1 MRMTMRGNPKSG
13 RAFRVVICAAVLL
26 AGHAFGEWVKI
37 DDFQRYPPD
46 VLPMQANGWM
56 TGDDKASQVTVSA
69 DTLAAGNQA
78 ARLHR
83 RDGTK
88 SGEHDI
94 LFQTGA
100 LAIEPGKTGTVF
112 LRFLIESGLDRSL
125 GSTRGEKP
133 VECIHVKIAVTEQR
147 LHAGNPRVGVLIQ
160 GQESVLTGFGK
171 IRTEGKPLPLRRNRW
186 YRLWLVVDNRSA
198 DAGAQSKAFLQE
210 EGVPGGPLEVCCA
223 LESSSSYQ
231 PGMLTG
237 VGVIKARENGLT
249 DLFVD
254 DVFADNSGPN
264 LTDPLISGSA
274 VGWRE
279 KLLEEAKRYAHLLK
293 KPSTREEAEKQA
305 EKLVDAMKP
314 AERFSLVCG
323 DGHLGL
329 PALLRLGI
337 PGINF
342 ADASSGINNG
352 NGPVGSRH
360 ALTVAHPCTLLLAAT
375 WNAELAKDYG
385 QAIGEECRAGGTHVL
400 LGPGM
405 NLYRVSAGGRNFEYL
420 GEDPVLTGDLVAH
433 YVRGLQSAG
442 TGATLKHFIANEIE
456 FHRRGSNS
464 QMDERTLREVYME
477 PFRKGIEAGAFAVM
491 TSYNQLNGEWA
502 GQSRFVN
509 TDLLRDTLG
518 FRGISMTDW
527 ISTYDGV
534 NVARSGTDLEMPGGG
549 ALKKDKEKVF
559 GTPDIDRMARRI
571 VAACIFA
578 GFYERPQ
585 KDERLEKNRPAWE
598 RTAMRVNQ
606 EGIVLLKNGG
616 ALPMARRQAGKK
628 ILVAGNFAQRAE
640 LAGDGSGHVKGYNL
654 KTYLQTLKEYF
665 ADAEVS
671 CVEKPEDA
679 QIRSADWI
687 LLFAGFAG
695 EGEGRDTRF
704 VLPDEELITKCAAL
718 NSKTVVCVT
727 SGCGV
732 RMAWADQAV
741 AILYVMFGGQTGPA
755 ALADVLTGIVNP
767 SGRLP
772 FTIEKRIEDSPGF
785 AVLEPKPD
793 KERPFAAEYIGSY
806 VKGEYFASDD
816 MKSYYVHNVQY
827 SEGVF
832 VGHRWYESKNIPV
845 RFPFGFGLGY
855 TTFAFED
862 LKAEV
867 KGQTARLS
875 FTLRNTGKRPGAE
888 VVQVYVSDTVCSVP
902 RPLQELKAFQKVGL
916 DDGQSKRVEIELGPE
931 AFRFW
936 NPATKQWT
944 VEPGEFE
951 IRVGASVTD
960 IRLKKSVRIQ

>member
-1 MRMTMRGNPKSG
+1 MMTKTNLNALGLLLP
-13 RAFRVVICAAVLL
+13 VLC
-26 AGHAFGEWVKI
+26 FGEWVKV
-37 DDFQRYPPD
+37 DDFQGYPPD
-46 VLPMQANGWM
+46 VLPMQSNGWM
-56 TGDDKASQVTVSA
+56 TKDDKTSQVTVSA

-83 RDGTK
+83 RDGAT

-133 VECIHVKIAVTEQR
+133 VESIHVKIAVTEQR

-160 GQESVLTGFGK
+160 GKESVLTGFGK
-171 IRTEGKPLPLRRNRW
+171 MRPEGKPLPVRRNCW
-186 YRLWLVVDNRSA
+186 YRLWLVVDNRPA
-198 DAGAQSKAFLQE
+198 DAGGLSKAFLQE
-210 EGVPGGPLEVCCA
+210 EGVPGEPVEVRCA
-223 LESSSSYQ
+223 MEASSSYQ

-249 DLFVD
+249 DLFID
-254 DVFADNSGPN
+254 DVFVDNRCPN
-264 LTDPLISGSA
+264 LTDPLASGTIM
-274 VGWRE
+274 GWRE
-279 KLLEEAKRYAHLLK
+279 KLLEEAKQYAHLLK
-293 KPSTREEAEKQA
+293 KPDTRDAAEKQA
-305 EKLVDAMKP
+305 AKLIEAMNP

-329 PALLRLGI
+329 PAFMRLGI

-360 ALTVAHPCTLLLAAT
+360 ARTVAHPCTLLLAAT
-375 WNAELAKDYG
+375 WNTELTKAYG
-385 QAIGEECRAGGTHVL
+385 QAIGEECRSGGTHVL

-420 GEDPVLTGDLVAH
+420 GEDPVLTGNLVEN

-464 QMDERTLREVYME
+464 QMDERTLHEVYME
-477 PFRKGIEAGAFAVM
+477 PFRKGVEADAFAVM

-502 GQSRFVN
+502 GQSRTVN

-527 ISTYDGV
+527 IATYDGV
-534 NVARSGTDLEMPGGG
+534 KLAQSGTDLEMPSGG
-549 ALKKDKEKVF
+549 ALKKDREKVF

-585 KDERLEKNRPAWE
+585 KDEHLEKNRPEWE
-598 RTAMRVNQ
+598 RTAMCVNQ
-606 EGIVLLKNGG
+606 EGIVLLKNDGE
-616 ALPMARRQAGKK
+616 LPMARQQAGKK

-640 LAGDGSGHVKGYNL
+640 LGGDGSGHVKGYNL
-654 KTYLQTLKEYF
+654 RTYTQTLKEYF
-665 ADAEVS
+665 PDAEVAFA
-671 CVEKPEDA
+671 EKPEDA
-679 QIRSADWI
+679 QIQSADWI
-687 LLFAGFAG
+687 VLFAGFAG

-704 VLPDEELITKCAAL
+704 VLPDEELISKCAEL
-718 NSKTVVCVT
+718 NPKTVVCVT

-732 RMAWADQAV
+732 RMEWADKAA
-741 AILYVMFGGQTGPA
+741 AILYGMFGGQTGPA
-755 ALADVLTGIVNP
+755 VLADVLTGIVNP

-772 FTIEKRIEDSPGF
+772 FTIEKCIENSPGF
-785 AVLEPKPD
+785 AVLDPKPD
-793 KERPFAAEYIGSY
+793 KERPFAADYIGSY

-816 MKSYYVHNVQY
+816 KKSYYVHNVKY

-845 RFPFGFGLGY
+845 RYPFGFGLGY
-855 TTFAFED
+855 TTFAYED
-862 LKAEV
+862 LKTEV
-867 KGQTARLS
+867 KGQTVRLS
-875 FTLRNTGKRPGAE
+875 FTLKNTGKRSGSE
-888 VVQVYVSDTVCSVP
+888 VAQVYVSDKVCSVP
-902 RPLQELKAFQKVGL
+902 RPPQELKAFQKIRIEPGSS
-916 DDGQSKRVEIELGPE
+916 QRVEIELGRE

-951 IRVGASVTD
+951 IRVGASSSD
-960 IRLKKSVRIQ
+960 IRLKQTVQVALK

>member
-1 MRMTMRGNPKSG
+1 MT
-13 RAFRVVICAAVLL
+13 RANMIVLGL
-26 AGHAFGEWVKI
+26 LLPVLGFSEWVKV
-37 DDFQRYPPD
+37 DDFQSYQPD
-46 VLPMQANGWM
+46 LLPMQANGWM
-56 TGDDKASQVTVSA
+56 AADAKVSQVTVCA

-83 RDGTK
+83 QNETK
-88 SGEHDI
+88 LGEHDI

-100 LAIEPGKTGTVF
+100 LAIELGKTGTVF
-112 LRFLIESGLDRSL
+112 LRFLIESGLDKSL
-125 GSTRGEKP
+125 GSTRGETP
-133 VECIHVKIAVTEQR
+133 VEPIHVKIAVTEQR

-160 GQESVLTGFGK
+160 GKESVLTGFGK
-171 IRTEGKPLPLRRNRW
+171 MRTEGKPLPVRRNRW
-186 YRLWLVVDNRSA
+186 YRLWLVVDNRPA
-198 DAGAQSKAFLQE
+198 DAGGLSKAFLQE
-210 EGVPGGPLEVCCA
+210 EGVSGEPVEVRCA
-223 LESSSSYQ
+223 MESSSSYQ

-237 VGVIKARENGLT
+237 VGVLKARDNGLT

-254 DVFADNSGPN
+254 DVFVDNRGSN
-264 LTDPLISGSA
+264 LIDPLKSGS
-274 VGWRE
+274 VMGWRE
-279 KLLEEAKRYAHLLK
+279 KLLEESKQYAHLLK
-293 KPSTREEAEKQA
+293 KPDTRDEAEKQA
-305 EKLVDAMKP
+305 AKLVEAMKP

-329 PALLRLGI
+329 PAFMRLGI

-342 ADASSGINNG
+342 TDASSGINNG

-360 ALTVAHPCTLLLAAT
+360 ARTVAHPCTLLLAAT
-375 WNAELAKDYG
+375 WNTELAKAYG
-385 QAIGEECRAGGTHVL
+385 QAIGEECHSGGTHVL

-405 NLYRVSAGGRNFEYL
+405 NLYRVSAGGRNFEYM
-420 GEDPVLTGDLVAH
+420 GEDPVLTGNLVEN

-464 QMDERTLREVYME
+464 QMDERTLHEVYME
-477 PFRKGIEAGAFAVM
+477 PFRKGVEAGAFAVM

-534 NVARSGTDLEMPGGG
+534 KLAQSGTDLEMPGGG
-549 ALKKDKEKVF
+549 ALKKDREKVF

-585 KDERLEKNRPAWE
+585 RDERVEKKRPEWE
-598 RTAMRVNQ
+598 QTATRVNE
-606 EGIVLLKNGG
+606 EGIVLLKNSG
-616 ALPMARRQAGKK
+616 ALPLARQQAGKK
-628 ILVAGNFAQRAE
+628 ILVAGNFAQRVE
-640 LAGDGSGHVKGYNL
+640 LGGDGSGHVKGYNL
-654 KTYLQTLKEYF
+654 KTYTQTLKEYF
-665 ADAEVS
+665 ADADVS

-679 QIRSADWI
+679 QIRSADWVV
-687 LLFAGFAG
+687 LFTGFAG

-704 VLPDEELITKCAAL
+704 VLPDDELITKCTEL
-718 NSKTVVCVT
+718 NPKTVVCVT

-732 RMAWADQAV
+732 RMEWADKAV
-741 AILYVMFGGQTGPA
+741 AILYVMFGGQSGPA

-772 FTIEKRIEDSPGF
+772 FTIENRIEDSPGF
-785 AVLEPKPD
+785 AVLDPKPD
-793 KERPFAAEYIGSY
+793 KDRPFATDYIGSY

-816 MKSYYVHNVQY
+816 KKSYYVHNVQY

-832 VGHRWYESKNIPV
+832 IGHRWYESKKIPV
-845 RFPFGFGLGY
+845 RYPFGFGLGY
-855 TTFAFED
+855 TAFAYEN
-862 LKAEV
+862 LKVDV
-867 KGQTARLS
+867 KGQKATVS
-875 FTLRNTGKRPGAE
+875 FTLKNIGKRPGAE
-888 VVQVYVSDTVCSVP
+888 VAQVYVSDKVCSVP
-902 RPLQELKAFQKVGL
+902 RPPQELKAFQKIHIEPGNS
-916 DDGQSKRVEIELGPE
+916 QRVEIELGSE

-936 NPATKQWT
+936 NSATKKWT
-944 VEPGEFE
+944 IEPGEFE
-951 IRVGASVTD
+951 IHVGASSAD
-960 IRLKKSVRIQ
+960 IRLKEA